1 MLGGGCAR
9 DQQAHQT
16 HTPHLE
22 KLPNPRGLQV
32 LVLVFSHL
40 LCFHEACEL
49 WGNSREAHNLGA
61 AGFSSVELY
70 FASGLTLGAAL
81 CAGGPTT
88 PLSGFSFSR
97 TSYRGWVWCWAWLA
111 QGEILPNPWSPS
123 CGERGL
129 SLSFQGLSTG
139 KRQAQLS
146 TGLAL
151 SPLPGG
157 ELVSIPEPTH
167 LLPLVTF
174 EHSRCFEVGLPS
186 GSRDFVIC
194 HNKQVSSA
202 FWNVPARGHLISS
215 PGVALTGCPARLAP
229 SPLVLSSHSVF

>member
-1 MLGGGCAR
+1 MLGGGCPR
-9 DQQAHQT
+9 DQQAQQT

-49 WGNSREAHNLGA
+49 WDNSREAHNLGA
-61 AGFSSVELY
+61 AGFSSAVELY

-81 CAGGPTT
+81 RAGGPTT
-88 PLSGFSFSR
+88 PLSGSSFSR
-97 TSYRGWVWCWAWLA
+97 TNYRGWVWCWAWLA
-111 QGEILPNPWSPS
+111 QGETLPNPWSPP

-139 KRQAQLS
+139 KRLAQLS

-157 ELVSIPEPTH
+157 ELVSRYQSPHT
-167 LLPLVTF
+167 
-174 EHSRCFEVGLPS
+174 
-186 GSRDFVIC
+186 
-194 HNKQVSSA
+194 SSL
-202 FWNVPARGHLISS
+202 W
-215 PGVALTGCPARLAP
+215 
-229 SPLVLSSHSVF
+229 